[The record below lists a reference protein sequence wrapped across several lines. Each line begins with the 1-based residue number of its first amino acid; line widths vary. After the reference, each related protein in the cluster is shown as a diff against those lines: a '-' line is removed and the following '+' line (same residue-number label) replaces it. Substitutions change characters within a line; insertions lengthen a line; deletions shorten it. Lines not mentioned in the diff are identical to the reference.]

1 MRISLTTK
9 NDSEVFFPFGRSRFA
24 VNDAASLPSPRY
36 YPARGI
42 SNFLFIAL
50 LAFAF
55 WSLAP
60 SRASGQGNNTQL
72 RTVHGT
78 VVDKND
84 NPAPTSIIF
93 LLNSKTQAVR
103 SYFAD
108 DQGEYHFTGLD
119 PNVDYEIHAERGNM
133 TSSTRTISSFDS
145 RRDIDMTLKLAHEKP
160 KGSDK
165 APGAGEKTSSPS

>member
-1 MRISLTTK
+1 MTTK
-9 NDSEVFFPFGRSRFA
+9 NDSGATLWLNRSAKSVLSCF
-24 VNDAASLPSPRY
+24 V
-36 YPARGI
+36 I
-42 SNFLFIAL
+42 FL
-50 LAFAF
+50 LACMLCA
-55 WSLAP
+55 LASP
-60 SRASGQGNNTQL
+60 AAYGQNNNSQL

-84 NPAPTSIIF
+84 NPAPTSIVF

-108 DQGEYHFTGLD
+108 EKGEYHFAGLD

-145 RRDIDMTLKLAHEKP
+145 RRDIDMTLKLAHQKQ
-160 KGSDK
+160 KGSNTPEAGDK
-165 APGAGEKTSSPS
+165 T